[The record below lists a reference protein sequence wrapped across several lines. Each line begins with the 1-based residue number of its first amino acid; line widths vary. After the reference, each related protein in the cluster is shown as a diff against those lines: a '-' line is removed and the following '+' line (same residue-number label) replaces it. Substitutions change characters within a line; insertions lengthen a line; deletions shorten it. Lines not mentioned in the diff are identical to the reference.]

1 MSKRVKKRCQRQDEG
16 DIEQTRQATILSRLV
31 YLSLLWLL
39 DRGVRKVTYW
49 VLPVIDRPLL
59 VNGAVPG

>member
-59 VNGAVPG
+59 ANGAVPG